1 MSHRLLVGIYLA
13 AIVAA
18 NLLAARYGPWA
29 TVIWAFLFIGLDLTT
44 RDRLHQVWRNS
55 HLILRMG
62 GLIATGSILSWMLN
76 ADAGRI
82 GLASFAA
89 FAISQ
94 TVDAVVYH
102 RTGSITKSNIAGA
115 GLDSLIFPTLAF
127 GSLMPWIV
135 AGQFVAKVLGGELW
149 RVVIRRQVPKPTT

>member
-1 MSHRLLVGIYLA
+1 VGNRTLIILYLS

-29 TVIWAFLFIGLDLTT
+29 TVLWAFLFIGLDLTT
-44 RDRLHQVWRNS
+44 RDRLHQAWSGRRLVVKMGA
-55 HLILRMG
+55 LIV
-62 GLIATGSILSWMLN
+62 TGSVLSWALN

-82 GLASFAA
+82 GLASFIA

-94 TVDAVVYH
+94 GADALVYH
-102 RTGSITKSNIAGA
+102 RTGSITKSNVVGA

-127 GSLMPWIV
+127 GSILPWIV
-135 AGQFVAKVLGGELW
+135 LGQFVAKVFGGELW
-149 RVVIRRQVPKPTT
+149 RVVIRRQITEVST